1 MPYRIPSFSALRGFE
16 AAARLG
22 SFKKAADELALT
34 PSAVSHQV
42 RALEDQLGVRLL
54 ERTERGLVIT
64 EVGRIYR
71 ESLVQALEILHQATA
86 QVRGHGNARL
96 MLCALPGLS
105 ARWLLPRLAEFHRRH
120 PELEVSVVTARE
132 PDFAASGADM
142 LIRYG
147 FGNWPGLD
155 CDYLL
160 GETLLPVCSPDYL
173 AEAPPLETPA
183 DLARH
188 TLIHYQDIPDE
199 WPRWLASAGVAGL
212 RGRRVLELDSRNMVL
227 QAAADGIGIAMGRR
241 PLVDRDLARGVLLAP
256 FDQPLQTPEGY
267 FLLCR
272 KGEAERGKIGVFRAW
287 LLEVCARGQE
297 DED

>member
-1 MPYRIPSFSALRGFE
+1 MAYRIPSFSALRGFE

-42 RALEDQLGVRLL
+42 RGLEEQLGVRLL

-64 EVGRIYR
+64 EVGRLYR
-71 ESLVQALEILHQATA
+71 ESLVQALEVLHQATA
-86 QVRGHGNARL
+86 QVRGHGDARL
-96 MLCALPGLS
+96 VLCALPGFT
-105 ARWLLPRLAEFHRRH
+105 ARWLLPRLAEFHQRYPH
-120 PELEVSVVTARE
+120 LEVSVVTAPE

-147 FGNWPGLD
+147 FGDWPGLD
-155 CDYLL
+155 CDFLL

-173 AEAPPLETPA
+173 ASAPPLQQPA
-183 DLARH
+183 DLAQH
-188 TLIHYQDIPDE
+188 TLIYYQHLADE

-212 RGRRVLELDSRNMVL
+212 RGRRALELDSRNIVL
-227 QAAADGIGIAMGRR
+227 QAAVNGIGVAMGRH
-241 PLVDRDLARGVLLAP
+241 PLIDHDLQRGLLVAP
-256 FDQPLQTPEGY
+256 FDLPLNTPEGY

-287 LLEVCARGQE
+287 LLEVCARRQGS
-297 DED
+297 

>member
-22 SFKKAADELALT
+22 SFKKAAEELALT

-42 RALEDQLGVRLL
+42 RSLEEQLGVRLL

-71 ESLVQALEILHQATA
+71 ESLVQALEILHQSTA
-86 QVRGHGNARL
+86 RVRGRGDARL
-96 MLCALPGLS
+96 ILCALPGIT
-105 ARWLLPRLAEFHRRH
+105 ARWLLPRLADFHRRH
-120 PELEVSVVTARE
+120 PDLEVSVMTASE

-147 FGNWPGLD
+147 LGDWPGLD
-155 CDYLL
+155 GDFLL
-160 GETLLPVCSPDYL
+160 GETLLPVCSLAYL
-173 AEAPPLETPA
+173 QDAPPLATPA
-183 DLARH
+183 DLVHH
-188 TLIHYQDIPDE
+188 TLIHYQQIPDE
-199 WPRWLASAGVAGL
+199 WPRWLASAGVADL
-212 RGRRVLELDSRNMVL
+212 RGKRVLELDSRNMVL
-227 QAAADGIGIAMGRR
+227 QAAVDGIGISMGRR
-241 PLVDRDLARGVLLAP
+241 PLVDHDLDRGLLVAP
-256 FDQPLQTPEGY
+256 FTQTLASAEGY
-267 FLLCR
+267 YLLCR